1 MRILCIREF
10 KPFFAWFL
18 EEKVLTFL
26 KEAMTLQLLTILLHS
41 LLHASRVGMPD
52 AGWLGKYCLPSV
64 SSYLTDKVPQEPY
77 ASQTPTAE
85 SSKPYIITR
94 LFLHNSTPYHEGIF
108 SPHYQ
113 ALSDIGGDL
122 LVNPF

>member
-1 MRILCIREF
+1 MCILCIRKF

-26 KEAMTLQLLTILLHS
+26 KEAMTLQQLTILLPS
-41 LLHASRVGMPD
+41 FLHASRLGMPD
-52 AGWLGKYCLPSV
+52 AGWSGKYCVPSV

-77 ASQTPTAE
+77 AILQLQSP
-85 SSKPYIITR
+85 PNHNIIMR
-94 LFLHNSTPYHEGIF
+94 LFLHNSTPYHHSIF

-113 ALSDIGGDL
+113 ALSDLERNL
-122 LVNPF
+122 LWHWR